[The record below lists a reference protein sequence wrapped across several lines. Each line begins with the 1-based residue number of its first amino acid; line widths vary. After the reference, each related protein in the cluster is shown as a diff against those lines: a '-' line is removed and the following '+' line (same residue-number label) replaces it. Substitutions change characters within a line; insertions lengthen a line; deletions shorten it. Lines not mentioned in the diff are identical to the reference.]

1 MSSILQATINR
12 KICTLE
18 AVPHHNEPNRF
29 IIGARA
35 GLGHNWL
42 AAVQMNGE
50 LMEAQ
55 QKRIVE
61 LMAMAPELR
70 AALQDAH
77 DRLAVILGAG
87 YPKVRELR
95 LLLDRTPEVAP

>member
-1 MSSILQATINR
+1 M
-12 KICTLE
+12 
-18 AVPHHNEPNRF
+18 P
-29 IIGARA
+29 
-35 GLGHNWL
+35 
-42 AAVQMNGE
+42 
-50 LMEAQ
+50 AQ
-55 QKRIVE
+55 QKRIVD

-77 DRLAVILGAG
+77 NRLAVMLGAG